1 MKRNVL
7 FLAFFIFAVCARAQ
21 FSAGNLVVSKIVATA
36 GTQTVVTN
44 GDNTNNGY
52 FGNVQEYTKSGAAV
66 GSSIALTGMVFDGR
80 NIAQEA
86 SLALSKD
93 GKSVTIVGFDGGLGT
108 NSAGFR
114 AATIGKKIARI
125 AADQTIAYTNIL
137 GSDFSANGYRCV
149 FTADGSKYGVG
160 VGGNGNSPYRTI
172 AHGANVP
179 SGTTTMAA
187 QPGGGSTEQF
197 LTPQST
203 MRTLGY
209 TGGANTL
216 YGTGSG
222 SASTGGIYKFDEATG
237 IGTNVPL
244 DPYSGEITKV
254 ILFDTDAN
262 PATGDA
268 EGNDVMYASNRTS
281 GVGKFIWNTPNPGWN
296 TGTGSTNYLNAELRG
311 LDAAA
316 AGPNEPGFG
325 VTTMVGE
332 LVDGKPTFYCISFNG
347 NSTGSA
353 YSSSHL
359 IKIVDNTAANVV
371 WGYGA
376 SSSITILASTTNT
389 ESFKSVSF
397 VPQGTINLAT
407 PSFEK
412 KAQSWTMYPNPSKG
426 ILNINSDVSGSFNVY
441 NVLGQKVHQ
450 FKVENGSNTINV
462 DKLTTGTYFVEGAN
476 ATQKLMIQK

>member
-1 MKRNVL
+1 MKRNLLVL
-7 FLAFFIFAVCARAQ
+7 TLFIFGMCARAQ
-21 FSAGNLVVSKIVATA
+21 APERNLLVSKIIATA
-36 GTQTVVTN
+36 ATQTVVTN
-44 GDNTNNGY
+44 ADNTGNGY
-52 FGNVQEYTKSGAAV
+52 YGTVQEYTRLGAPV
-66 GSSIALTGMVFDGR
+66 GSSVALTGMVFDGR

-86 SLALSKD
+86 SLTLSKD
-93 GKSVTIVGFDGGLGT
+93 GKSVTVVGFDGGMGT
-108 NSAGFR
+108 NAAGFR

-125 AADQTIAYTNIL
+125 AADKTIAYTNIL

-149 FTADGSKYGVG
+149 FTDDGSKYGVG
-160 VGGNGNSPYRTI
+160 VGGTGQSPYRTI

-179 SGTTTMAA
+179 SGSTTMSA
-187 QPGGGSTEQF
+187 QPGSATTEQL
-197 LTPQST
+197 LTPNST

-209 TGGANTL
+209 TGGKNTL

-222 SASTGGIYKFDEATG
+222 VANTGGIYKFDEATG
-237 IGTNVPL
+237 VGTNVPL
-244 DPYSGEITKV
+244 DFYNGELTKV

-262 PATGDA
+262 PATGDS
-268 EGNDVMYASNRTS
+268 EGNDVMYASNRSS

-296 TGTGSTNYLNAELRG
+296 TGSGTSNYVNAEG
-311 LDAAA
+311 LDKGAATVGA
-316 AGPNEPGFG
+316 NEPGYG

-332 LVDGKPTFYCISFNG
+332 LVAGKPTLYCISFNG
-347 NSTGSA
+347 ISTGTA

-371 WGYGA
+371 WSAAA
-376 SSSITILASTTNT
+376 SSISILASTTNT
-389 ESFKSVSF
+389 EVFKGISFA
-397 VPQGTINLAT
+397 PQGIITLAT

-426 ILNINSDVSGSFNVY
+426 TLNINSDVSGSFNVY

-462 DKLTTGTYFVEGAN
+462 DKLNTGTYFVEGAN